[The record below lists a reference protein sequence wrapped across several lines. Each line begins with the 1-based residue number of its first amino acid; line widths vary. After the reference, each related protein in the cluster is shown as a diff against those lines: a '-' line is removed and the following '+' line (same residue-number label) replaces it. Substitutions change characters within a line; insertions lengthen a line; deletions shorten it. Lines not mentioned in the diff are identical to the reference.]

1 MLITSMSSC
10 SEFLVRQQLRAP
22 KYIDTRP
29 KMTCGQ
35 MIEIQRQQA
44 SSAVYEQ
51 FLPATAC
58 VSTLNAPSTRT
69 ASSFTVARGHR
80 VKDASAFTSYAS
92 SSSTAAMWNTKNDK
106 QFAQQIQPGV
116 SKMLKGRLVD
126 GGDGSGLGLQTTGP
140 GAGLVNQIPELQDKI
155 LLSTLISNTD
165 PNYRKEDIIMAARQA
180 LGPNC
185 CVTCGVITWKQ
196 GKVNFASTCTACNG
210 VNAGDTNADGTRKW
224 KGAFI
229 YPTAVS

>member
-1 MLITSMSSC
+1 MSSC
-10 SEFLVRQQLRAP
+10 SEYLVRQQLRTQ

-44 SSAVYEQ
+44 ASAVYEQ

-69 ASSFTVARGHR
+69 ASSTTIARGHR
-80 VKDASAFTSYAS
+80 VKDASQYISYAS
-92 SSSTAAMWNTKNDK
+92 GNATATMWNTNNVKPAQIKNENC
-106 QFAQQIQPGV
+106 
-116 SKMLKGRLVD
+116 L
-126 GGDGSGLGLQTTGP
+126 
-140 GAGLVNQIPELQDKI
+140 AGKVVTSLNSVASNTFVEQLPELQDRI
-155 LLSTLISNTD
+155 AMSTLLATTD
-165 PNYRKEDIIMAARQA
+165 SNYRKEDVIMAARQA
-180 LGPNC
+180 IGPNC
-185 CVTCGVITWKQ
+185 CVTCGKITWRE
-196 GKVNFASTCTACNG
+196 GKVNFASTCTACKG
-210 VNAGDTNADGTRKW
+210 VNAGDTNVDGSRKW

>member
-1 MLITSMSSC
+1 MSSC
-10 SEFLVRQQLRAP
+10 SEYLVRQQLRAP

-44 SSAVYEQ
+44 ASQVYEQ

-58 VSTLNAPSTRT
+58 VSTLNAPGTRGP
-69 ASSFTVARGHR
+69 SNFTVARGHR
-80 VKDASAFTSYAS
+80 VKDASAYLTYAS
-92 SSSTAAMWNTKNDK
+92 ASSTSAMRNPVNDK

-126 GGDGSGLGLQTTGP
+126 GGDGSGLGLQTAGP

-155 LLSTLISNTD
+155 LMSTLIPSTD
-165 PNYRKEDIIMAARQA
+165 VNYRKEDIIAAARQSI
-180 LGPNC
+180 GPAI
-185 CVTCGVITWKQ
+185 CVTCGRSWWQ
-196 GKVNFASTCTACNG
+196 ASKVNFAPGCAGCPG

-224 KGAFI
+224 KS
-229 YPTAVS
+229 AVAYQRTVV